1 MATVAEQ
8 VVAKI
13 EAAILAN
20 PLAEQ
25 ISLDGQSVSMPAA
38 LAKLEYWRR
47 RVAREQGGRPVV
59 STVDL
64 SGCSP

>member
-8 VVAKI
+8 LVAKI
-13 EAAILAN
+13 EAAILAS

-25 ISLDGQSVSMPAA
+25 ISIDGQSVSMPEA
-38 LAKLEYWRR
+38 LRKLEYWRR
-47 RVAREQGGRPVV
+47 RAAREAGGRPIV

-64 SGCSP
+64 SGC

>member
-13 EAAILAN
+13 EAAIVAN

-25 ISLDGQSVSMPAA
+25 ISLDGHSVSMPEA
-38 LAKLEYWRR
+38 LRKLEYWRR
-47 RVAREQGGRPVV
+47 RAAREAGGRPVV
-59 STVDL
+59 STLDL
-64 SGCSP
+64 SGC